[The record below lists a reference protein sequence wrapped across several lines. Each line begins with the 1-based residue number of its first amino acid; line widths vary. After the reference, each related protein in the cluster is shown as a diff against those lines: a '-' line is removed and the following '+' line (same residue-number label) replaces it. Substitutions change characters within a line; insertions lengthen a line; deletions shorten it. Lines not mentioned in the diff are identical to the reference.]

1 MESQVLLKSD
11 HSGVLVDSPAQRWL
25 DEIEVQMLRGNVVD
39 IPVGHLQTPGIYSRT
54 MFAKAGTVITSMVH
68 KTEHPFVLAQG
79 SLRIFIEGE
88 GVVELHAPY
97 LGVTKP
103 GTRRLA
109 YVVEDVIWTTFHA
122 TEETDLERIEA
133 ALIEPHLVDGRNL
146 HFEYLEAL
154 RRLPA

>member
-1 MESQVLLKSD
+1 MESQALLRSD
-11 HSGVLVDSPAQRWL
+11 RAGVLVDSPAQRFL
-25 DEIEVQMLRGNVVD
+25 DEVEAQMLQGNVVD
-39 IPVGHLQTPGIYSRT
+39 IPVGHLFTPGMYSRT
-54 MFAKAGTVITSMVH
+54 MFAKAGTVITSMIH
-68 KTEHPFVLAQG
+68 KTEHPFVLAAG
-79 SLRIFIEGE
+79 RLRIFIEGE
-88 GVVELHAPY
+88 GVVELSAPY

-122 TEETDLERIEA
+122 TQETDLEKIEA
-133 ALIEPHLVDGRNL
+133 ELIEPHLVDGRNL